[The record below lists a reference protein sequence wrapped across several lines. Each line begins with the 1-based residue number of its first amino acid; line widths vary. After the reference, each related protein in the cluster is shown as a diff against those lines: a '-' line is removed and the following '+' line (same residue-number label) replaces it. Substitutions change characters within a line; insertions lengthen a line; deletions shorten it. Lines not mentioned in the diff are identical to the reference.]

1 MKISQIAVFAA
12 LTAIF
17 PAKTL
22 SQEHKKIPSEKPR
35 LIVGI
40 VVDQM
45 RMDYISRFWNKYGEG
60 GFKKMIQ
67 GGTYC
72 KNASYNFLINETAV
86 GHATISSGALP
97 SYHGIIANTWYV
109 SLQDKVIN
117 CVEDEGYQTVG
128 GNYES
133 GRCSPSKLLASTIGD
148 ELKLSN
154 GFKSKVIGIAL
165 DDDAAILSAGHS
177 ADYAFWFDTR
187 SGSWITSSFYTD
199 SLPAW
204 LTEFNQKDIAR
215 LYLQWTWEP
224 ILPIEEYTESLPDL
238 NIFEKG
244 INGKFVFPYDL
255 KRLSQ
260 SRGSGLNYE
269 LIKYTPFGNSFT
281 KDLAIAAIVNENL
294 GKDEY
299 TDILTIGF
307 SASEYIG
314 KNFNSNSVEMEDAF
328 IRLDKEL
335 EHFINFLD
343 EFVGAENVLIYL
355 TADHGLT
362 HNPAFLE
369 EQKIPS
375 GEFNPNAVLSLL
387 SSYLNIMYGEGN
399 WIRYYYA
406 QQVYLNR
413 ELIEDARISLEDFQ
427 QKVAMFL
434 LQFEGVSNAVTS
446 HTLQTTSFPDGIF
459 RNIQNGF
466 HQKRSGDIIINLS
479 PGWTEKSNNNS
490 VKSSFAA
497 GDNHVPLIWY
507 GWKISRATINRS
519 VSMIDIAPTLSFFL
533 DIARPNASTG
543 EVILELMR

>member
-1 MKISQIAVFAA
+1 MKIFHITA
-12 LTAIF
+12 LVALIHIF
-17 PAKTL
+17 PVILFA
-22 SQEHKKIPSEKPR
+22 QDHQKIPSEKPR

-40 VVDQM
+40 VIDQM
-45 RMDYISRFWNKYGEG
+45 RLDYISRFWNKYGEG

-67 GGTYC
+67 EGTYC
-72 KNASYNFLINETAV
+72 KNASYQFLINETAV
-86 GHATISSGALP
+86 GNATISSGALP
-97 SYHGIIANTWYV
+97 SYHGIIAKNWYM

-117 CVEDEGYQTVG
+117 CVEDERYSTVG
-128 GNYES
+128 GSYES
-133 GRCSPSKLLASTIGD
+133 GRCSPSKMLASTIGD

-154 GFKSKVIGIAL
+154 SFKSKVIGIAL
-165 DDDAAILSAGHS
+165 DNDAAILSAGHS
-177 ADYAFWFDTR
+177 ADYAFWFDIKT
-187 SGSWITSSFYTD
+187 GNWVTSSFYTD

-204 LTEFNQKDIAR
+204 VNEFNKKDIAR
-215 LYLQWTWEP
+215 LYLQWIWEP
-224 ILPIEEYTESLPDL
+224 LFPLADYTESLADL
-238 NIFEKG
+238 NNYEKG

-255 KRLSQ
+255 KRMSQ
-260 SRGSGLNYE
+260 SRSGGTDYE

-314 KNFNSNSVEMEDAF
+314 RAFNSNSVEMEDAF

-335 EHFINFLD
+335 EHFFSFID
-343 EFVGAENVLIYL
+343 EFVGGENVLIYL
-355 TADHGLT
+355 TADQGLT
-362 HNPAFLE
+362 YNPAFLE

-375 GEFNPNAVLSLL
+375 GEFNPNAALSLL
-387 SSYLNIMYGEGN
+387 SSYLNILYGEGN

-413 ELIEDARISLEDFQ
+413 ELIEDARIPLQEFQ
-427 QKVAMFL
+427 EKAAMFL

-466 HQKRSGDIIINLS
+466 HQKRSGDIIINLA
-479 PGWTEKSNNNS
+479 PGWTEKSSSSS
-490 VKSSFAA
+490 VYNLSYM

-519 VSMIDIAPTLSFFL
+519 VSMTDIAPTLAFFL
-533 DIARPNASTG
+533 DISRPNASTG
-543 EVILELMR
+543 EVILEVIR

>member
-1 MKISQIAVFAA
+1 MKILQIASLLA
-12 LTAIF
+12 LIQLYPAISM
-17 PAKTL
+17 A
-22 SQEHKKIPSEKPR
+22 QDHKKIPSEKPR

-45 RMDYISRFWNKYGEG
+45 RMDYISRFWNKYGSG
-60 GFKKMIQ
+60 GFKKLIQ

-72 KNASYNFLINETAV
+72 KNASYQYLINETAV

-97 SYHGIIANTWYV
+97 SCHGIIANTWYV

-117 CVEDEGYQTVG
+117 CVEDERCQTIG
-128 GNYES
+128 GAFES
-133 GRCSPSKLLASTIGD
+133 GRNSPSRMLASTTGD

-165 DDDAAILSAGHS
+165 DNNAAILSAGHS
-177 ADYAFWFDTR
+177 ADYAFWFDAQ
-187 SGSWITSSFYTD
+187 SGNWITSSFYAD
-199 SLPAW
+199 SLPGW
-204 LTEFNQKDIAR
+204 MTEFNKKDIGR
-215 LYLQWTWEP
+215 LYLQWVWEP
-224 ILPIEEYTESLPDL
+224 LLPIENYAESLPDL
-238 NIFEKG
+238 NNFEKG
-244 INGKFVFPYDL
+244 ISGKSVFPYDL
-255 KRLSQ
+255 KKLSQ

-281 KDLAIAAIVNENL
+281 KDLAITAIVNENL

-299 TDILTIGF
+299 TDILTVGF
-307 SASEYIG
+307 SASQYIG
-314 KNFNSNSVEMEDAF
+314 RIFNSNSVEMEDAL

-335 EHFINFLD
+335 EHFLNFLD
-343 EFVGAENVLIYL
+343 EYVGIENVLIYL

-362 HNPAFLE
+362 YNPAFLE

-387 SSYLNIMYGEGN
+387 SSYLNILYGEGN
-399 WIRYYYA
+399 WVRYYYA
-406 QQVYLNR
+406 RQVYLNR
-413 ELIEDARISLEDFQ
+413 ELIEDARIPLQEFQ

-446 HTLQTTSFPDGIF
+446 YTLQTTSFPDGIF

-479 PGWTEKSNNNS
+479 PGWTEKNNDNS
-490 VKSSFAA
+490 VNSSFFM

-519 VSMIDIAPTLSFFL
+519 VSMTDIAPTLSYFL
-533 DIARPNASTG
+533 DISNPNASTG
-543 EVILELMR
+543 EVILELVR

>member
-1 MKISQIAVFAA
+1 MKITHIATILILTHLFSAITFA
-12 LTAIF
+12 
-17 PAKTL
+17 
-22 SQEHKKIPSEKPR
+22 QDHQKIPSEKPR

-45 RMDYISRFWNKYGEG
+45 RLDYISRFWNKYGQG

-67 GGTYC
+67 EGTYC
-72 KNASYNFLINETAV
+72 KNASYEFLINEPAV

-97 SYHGIIANTWYV
+97 SYHGIIANSWYV

-117 CVEDEGYQTVG
+117 CVADESYNTVG
-128 GNYES
+128 GNFES
-133 GRCSPSKLLASTIGD
+133 GRSSPSKLLASTIGD

-154 GFKSKVIGIAL
+154 GFKSKIIGIAL
-165 DDDAAILSAGHS
+165 DNDAAILSAGHS
-177 ADYAFWFDTR
+177 ADYAFWFDTK
-187 SGSWITSSFYTD
+187 SGNWITSSFYTD
-199 SLPAW
+199 SLPSW
-204 LTEFNQKDIAR
+204 LNEFNRKDIAR

-224 ILPIEEYTESLPDL
+224 LLPLTDYTESLPDL
-238 NIFEKG
+238 NNFEKG
-244 INGKFVFPYDL
+244 LNGKFVFPYDL

-260 SRGSGLNYE
+260 SQGRDFNYE

-281 KDLAIAAIVNENL
+281 KDLAIATIVNENL

-299 TDILTIGF
+299 TDILTVGF

-314 KNFNSNSVEMEDAF
+314 RTFNSNSVEMEDAF

-335 EHFINFLD
+335 EHFLNFLD
-343 EFVGAENVLIYL
+343 EFVGSENVLIYL

-362 HNPAFLE
+362 YNPAFLE

-375 GEFNPNAVLSLL
+375 GEFNPNSALSLL
-387 SSYLNIMYGEGN
+387 SSYLNILYGEGN

-413 ELIEDARISLEDFQ
+413 ELIEDARIPLAEFQ

-434 LQFEGVSNAVTS
+434 LQFEGISNAVTS

-466 HQKRSGDIIINLS
+466 HQKRSGDVIINLA
-479 PGWTEKSNNNS
+479 PGWTEKNSNNS
-490 VKSSFAA
+490 VYNSSYM

-507 GWKISRATINRS
+507 GWKISRSTINRS
-519 VSMIDIAPTLSFFL
+519 VSITDIAPTLAFFL
-533 DIARPNASTG
+533 DISRPNASTG
-543 EVILELMR
+543 EVILEVIR